1 MAVGRLAAT
10 GTVTIMVG
18 IGLGL
23 VGLLCGGVLVWA
35 ATDGDEGLGRAGDQ
49 PGRRR
54 RGLLAAGA
62 VLAVVG
68 LLLLVGGLVEL
79 AR

>member
-1 MAVGRLAAT
+1 MA
-10 GTVTIMVG
+10 G

-23 VGLLCGGVLVWA
+23 VGLLCGGVLLWA
-35 ATDGDEGLGRAGDQ
+35 ATLGANGLGLAGDQ